1 MKKNLIDINSWRSK
15 FTINFWFIMIF
26 LTFILMI
33 KLALD
38 WKNII
43 ADNQYF
49 LPIVLLATNIIA
61 INIYIDF
68 FLGYVNTK
76 SHELILRKPF
86 RKKIWV
92 IKFEDIIKVN
102 SYRVV
107 YTIHKNMKIV
117 VRDGKNGTKNYYV
130 FKSNSLFGDD
140 ADFLWKSV
148 LKRKKEMKDLETNE
162 ITPNK

>member
-1 MKKNLIDINSWRSK
+1 
-15 FTINFWFIMIF
+15 
-26 LTFILMI
+26 MI

-43 ADNQYF
+43 AQNQYF
-49 LPIVLLATNIIA
+49 LPIALLVINIIA

-68 FLGYVNTK
+68 FLGYVDIK
-76 SHELILRKPF
+76 KHELILRKPF

-92 IKFEDIIKVN
+92 IKFEDIIMVN
-102 SYRVV
+102 AYRVV

-117 VRDGKNGTKNYYV
+117 VRNGENDTKNYYV

-148 LKRKKEMKDLETNE
+148 LKRKKEIKDIETNE
-162 ITPNK
+162 VAPNQ

>member
-1 MKKNLIDINSWRSK
+1 
-15 FTINFWFIMIF
+15 
-26 LTFILMI
+26 MI

-43 ADNQYF
+43 AQNQYF
-49 LPIVLLATNIIA
+49 LPIALLVINIIA

-68 FLGYVNTK
+68 FLGYVDTK
-76 SHELILRKPF
+76 KHELILRKPF

-92 IKFEDIIKVN
+92 IKFEDIIMVN
-102 SYRVV
+102 AYRVV
-107 YTIHKNMKIV
+107 YTINKNMKIV
-117 VRDGKNGTKNYYV
+117 VRNGENDTKNYYV

-148 LKRKKEMKDLETNE
+148 LKRKKEIKDLETNE
-162 ITPNK
+162 VAPNK